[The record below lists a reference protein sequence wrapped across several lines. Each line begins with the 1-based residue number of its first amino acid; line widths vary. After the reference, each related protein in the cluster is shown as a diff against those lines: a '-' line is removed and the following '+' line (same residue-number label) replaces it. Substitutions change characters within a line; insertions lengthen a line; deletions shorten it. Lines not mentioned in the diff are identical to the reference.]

1 MNKEKY
7 ISVEEAAKKWGKTA
21 RNVRLRCQKGHVP
34 GATIE
39 GRCWLIPADAVDPG
53 QSTRRKV
60 RAKSIWDVL
69 KAEKR
74 SGTKNGIYH
83 RLQIDFAYNSNHMEG
98 SRLTHEQTRWIFE
111 TKTIGS
117 LGEDTPVDD
126 VVETANHFRC
136 LDIVIETAGAALTE
150 SYIKRLHAQLK
161 SGTSDSRKAWFAVG
175 EYKRLDNVVGE
186 RETCPASGKTLED
199 IIDFHVKFEA
209 IHPFQD
215 GNGRVGRL
223 LMLKECLKNGIMPFV
238 IAEGLR
244 KFYYLGLD
252 EWRQNRRARLMDV
265 CLTGQDVFKTTTANL
280 LSKAANN
287 TKYADDISRRD
298 AETPRGVFDRINKI
312 NRIAGNGSC
321 LNLVNH
327 VNPV

>member
-60 RAKSIWDVL
+60 RAKSIWGVL

-186 RETCPASGKTLED
+186 RETCPASEVPRKMAALVRECERKNAGGHHRLPCEVRGDTS
-199 IIDFHVKFEA
+199 V
-209 IHPFQD
+209 P
-215 GNGRVGRL
+215 GRQWTRRAA
-223 LMLKECLKNGIMPFV
+223 FD
-238 IAEGLR
+238 AEGVPEERHHAVCHCRGAEKILLPR
-244 KFYYLGLD
+244 T
-252 EWRQNRRARLMDV
+252 RRMAAEPPRSADG
-265 CLTGQDVFKTTTANL
+265 CLPHWTRCVQDDHGKSDKTQ
-280 LSKAANN
+280 K
-287 TKYADDISRRD
+287 RR
-298 AETPRGVFDRINKI
+298 I
-312 NRIAGNGSC
+312 
-321 LNLVNH
+321 
-327 VNPV
+327 

>member
-1 MNKEKY
+1 MWKDCWQNPRLRFLKCVIISAVMDKGKY
-7 ISVEEAAKKWGKTA
+7 ITVEEAAKKWGKTT
-21 RNVRLRCQKGHVP
+21 RNVRLRCQKGHVL
-34 GATIE
+34 GATFE
-39 GRCWLIPADAVDPG
+39 GRIWLIPADAVDPG

-60 RAKSIWDVL
+60 RAKSIWEVL

-74 SGTKNGIYH
+74 SQTKNGIYH

-126 VVETANHFRC
+126 VVETVNHFRC

-186 RETCPASGKTLED
+186 RETCPASEVPCRMAALVREYATSGKTLED

-265 CLTGQDVFKTTTANL
+265 CLTGQDVFKAIT
-280 LSKAANN
+280 SKLVAKRADI
-287 TKYADDISRRD
+287 TK
-298 AETPRGVFDRINKI
+298 
-312 NRIAGNGSC
+312 
-321 LNLVNH
+321 
-327 VNPV
+327 

>member
-1 MNKEKY
+1 M
-7 ISVEEAAKKWGKTA
+7 ATL
-21 RNVRLRCQKGHVP
+21 VR
-34 GATIE
+34 
-39 GRCWLIPADAVDPG
+39 
-53 QSTRRKV
+53 
-60 RAKSIWDVL
+60 
-69 KAEKR
+69 
-74 SGTKNGIYH
+74 
-83 RLQIDFAYNSNHMEG
+83 
-98 SRLTHEQTRWIFE
+98 
-111 TKTIGS
+111 
-117 LGEDTPVDD
+117 
-126 VVETANHFRC
+126 
-136 LDIVIETAGAALTE
+136 
-150 SYIKRLHAQLK
+150 
-161 SGTSDSRKAWFAVG
+161 
-175 EYKRLDNVVGE
+175 EYA
-186 RETCPASGKTLED
+186 ASGKTLED

-312 NRIAGNGSC
+312 DRIMGNGRNI
-321 LNLVNH
+321 LNLVNL
-327 VNPV
+327 V

>member
-1 MNKEKY
+1 MDKGKY
-7 ISVEEAAKKWGKTA
+7 ITVEEAAKKWGKTA
-21 RNVRLRCQKGHVP
+21 RNVRLRCQKGHVF
-34 GATIE
+34 GTTFE
-39 GRCWLIPADAVDPG
+39 GRSWMIPADAVDPG
-53 QSTRRKV
+53 QSTRRKL
-60 RAKSIWDVL
+60 RAKSIL
-69 KAEKR
+69 EMLRAEKR
-74 SGTKNGIYH
+74 SQTKNGIYH

-117 LGEDTPVDD
+117 LGEDTPIDD

-186 RETCPASGKTLED
+186 RETCPASVVSRKMAALVSEYAASGKTLED
-199 IIDFHVKFEA
+199 IIDFHVKFET

-252 EWRQNRRARLMDV
+252 EWRQNRRARLLDV
-265 CLTGQDVFKTTTANL
+265 CLTGQDVFKAATSSLLAN
-280 LSKAANN
+280 KA
-287 TKYADDISRRD
+287 
-298 AETPRGVFDRINKI
+298 G
-312 NRIAGNGSC
+312 IAK
-321 LNLVNH
+321 
-327 VNPV
+327 

>member
-1 MNKEKY
+1 M
-7 ISVEEAAKKWGKTA
+7 
-21 RNVRLRCQKGHVP
+21 
-34 GATIE
+34 
-39 GRCWLIPADAVDPG
+39 
-53 QSTRRKV
+53 
-60 RAKSIWDVL
+60 
-69 KAEKR
+69 
-74 SGTKNGIYH
+74 
-83 RLQIDFAYNSNHMEG
+83 
-98 SRLTHEQTRWIFE
+98 
-111 TKTIGS
+111 
-117 LGEDTPVDD
+117 DD

-150 SYIKRLHAQLK
+150 SYIKCLHAQLK

-186 RETCPASGKTLED
+186 RETCPASEVPRKMAALVREYAASGKTLED

-265 CLTGQDVFKTTTANL
+265 CLTGQDVFKTTTVNL
-280 LSKAANN
+280 LSKTSSN
-287 TKYADDISRRD
+287 T
-298 AETPRGVFDRINKI
+298 N
-312 NRIAGNGSC
+312 
-321 LNLVNH
+321 
-327 VNPV
+327 

>member
-1 MNKEKY
+1 MSAVMNKEKY

-60 RAKSIWDVL
+60 RAKSIWEVL

-74 SGTKNGIYH
+74 SQTKNGIYH

-117 LGEDTPVDD
+117 LGEDK
-126 VVETANHFRC
+126 TANHFRC

-186 RETCPASGKTLED
+186 CETCPANEVPRRMSALVKEYAASGKALED
-199 IIDFHVKFEA
+199 IIDFHVKFES

-244 KFYYLGLD
+244 RFYYLGLD

-265 CLTGQDVFKTTTANL
+265 CLTGQDVFKAIASKL
-280 LSKAANN
+280 LAKKSVS
-287 TKYADDISRRD
+287 TK
-298 AETPRGVFDRINKI
+298 
-312 NRIAGNGSC
+312 
-321 LNLVNH
+321 
-327 VNPV
+327 